1 MLLQD
6 LRYALRMLA
15 KQPAFTFIVIITL
28 ALGIGAN
35 TAIFSVV
42 NAVVLRPLPYKDP
55 YRLVMVKESILLA
68 GAEPIPVCA
77 PDVIQ
82 FQRQNQ
88 VFESVAAFRG
98 GQFDLAGEGEPERI
112 TA

>member
-1 MLLQD
+1 
-6 LRYALRMLA
+6 MLA
-15 KQPAFTFIVIITL
+15 KNPGFTAVAVLTL

-42 NAVVLRPLPYKDP
+42 EAVILRPYLQGSD
-55 YRLVMVKESILLA
+55 RLVLIKEQ
-68 GAEPIPVCA
+68 IPTIVALPMTVCA

-88 VFESVAAFRG
+88 VFESVAAFHF
-98 GQFDLAGEGEPERI
+98 GQADLSGMIERDASML